1 MTSDGKR
8 LGVPDN
14 KRYYWLKLERGFFK
28 RHDMQIL
35 KSLSKGCDYV
45 SIYLQLMTE
54 SIDHGGELRYS
65 EEIPYTDETLAVVT
79 GTPIVRFKKAMDIF
93 IEKNLV
99 EKSEAGTLLVTLVPD
114 RIGKKTDSAVRMERS
129 RAQKKDV
136 DRHIVTESDAGERH
150 IVQNSDGDVTESDKN
165 VTQSKSKSKSKT
177 EAQERARE
185 LSIVDTFEPP
195 ETDPVR
201 DAYRAGVAEHLPAIA
216 WPNTHKQYDALR
228 ELSTRTA
235 DLAPDSAIP
244 DPCDFARAILRVFE
258 HRKATERDR
267 FWTGASWEPV
277 TILRR
282 FGTLVTD
289 LSDGHS
295 AEAEDSVKLESLRG
309 MYATD

>member
-1 MTSDGKR
+1 MSAPKETADWFPFNCADGRTLTILQQRFQLEGLGFFTSLMMILTKTPRHHLDLSNEVDRIYMYSKIGCNAEKAESMIATMVQTEKLDKR
-8 LGVPDN
+8 LWEQRKIIYCGD
-14 KRYYWLKLERGFFK
+14 LIE
-28 RHDMQIL
+28 
-35 KSLSKGCDYV
+35 SLSTLYSKRTTKCPTADELFRVGIVHSASESDIPNQSDAESDIPGV
-45 SIYLQLMTE
+45 SDPHRIGQ
-54 SIDHGGELRYS
+54 
-65 EEIPYTDETLAVVT
+65 
-79 GTPIVRFKKAMDIF
+79 
-93 IEKNLV
+93 
-99 EKSEAGTLLVTLVPD
+99 D
-114 RIGKKTDSAVRMERS
+114 RIGQDS
-129 RAQKKDV
+129 
-136 DRHIVTESDAGERH
+136 T
-150 IVQNSDGDVTESDKN
+150 
-165 VTQSKSKSKSKT
+165 KS
-177 EAQERARE
+177 ARE
-185 LSIVDTFEPP
+185 DIPAEDTFEPP

-201 DAYRAGVAEHLPAIA
+201 DAYRDGIAEHLPAIA

-282 FGTLVTD
+282 FGTLVQD

-295 AEAEDSVKLESLRG
+295 AAAEDSVKLESLRG